1 MLTAAGTFLG
11 GTGLFLLGMRLL
23 TDGLKLAA
31 GDTLR
36 RILANATRTRLRGLA
51 SGVFIT
57 ALVQSSTSVT
67 VAVLG
72 FINAG
77 LVNLGQVV
85 TVIYGSNIGSTMI
98 GWLVAVVGFK
108 IEVAALALPLVGVGM
123 GFALT
128 TGRRAALG
136 QALAGF
142 GVFFMGIGILSES
155 FESLGQDL
163 PEGVFAASGPLA
175 LLGFF
180 VIGFMLTVLM
190 QSSSA
195 SLAIVL
201 TASAGGV
208 LPFANAA
215 AAVIG
220 ANVGTTSTAVLAAIG
235 ATPNA
240 KRAAAIHVAFNVITA
255 IVALL
260 LFPLLLTV
268 VDMSARV
275 TGLAGGGAPTELALF
290 HSVFN
295 VLGVL
300 ILWPFTPRLVKALE
314 NRFLA
319 AEADAARPRHLDQ
332 NVVATPALAVDA
344 LALELARTG
353 AMARAMARGVLSAET
368 SPVAGLE
375 ADKTAID
382 GLVEAIGAFGAKVVA
397 GNQPPEVAESLPNA
411 LRVARYYTNIAE
423 LSLKISVQ
431 RPQLPPMQDAALA
444 AQLTGFRVLCVH
456 LVDLA
461 DLAAPDYD
469 ETVAATALGEMEA
482 EYQALK
488 AALLRAGA
496 AGRLPVRGMV
506 AELDVLSMTRRL
518 VEQIV
523 KSAPYLAGL
532 LRLADR
538 FRIPAAV

>member
-1 MLTAAGTFLG
+1 MLTALGAFLG

-36 RILANATRTRLRGLA
+36 RILANATRTRLRGLV
-51 SGVFIT
+51 SGIFIT

-85 TVIYGSNIGSTMI
+85 TVIYGSNVGSTMI
-98 GWLVAVVGFK
+98 GWLVALVGFK
-108 IEVAALALPLVGVGM
+108 IDVAAVSLPLVGLGM
-123 GFALT
+123 GLALT

-142 GVFFMGIGILSES
+142 GVFLMGIGILSET
-155 FESLGQDL
+155 FETLGQEL
-163 PEGVFAASGPLA
+163 PMELFNATGPLA
-175 LLGFF
+175 LLGFLAM
-180 VIGFMLTVLM
+180 GFLLTVLM

-235 ATPNA
+235 ATANA
-240 KRAAAIHVAFNVITA
+240 KRAAAIHVSFNFITA
-255 IVALL
+255 GVAVL
-260 LFPLLLTV
+260 LFPVLIAL
-268 VDMSARV
+268 VDASARAA
-275 TGLAGGGAPTELALF
+275 GLSGGAPTELALF

-295 VLGVL
+295 VLGVA
-300 ILWPFTPRLVKALE
+300 ILWPFTPRLVAALE
-314 NRFLA
+314 ARFQ
-319 AEADAARPRHLDQ
+319 EADAARPRHLDRT
-332 NVVATPALAVDA
+332 VVATPALAVDA

-353 AMARAMARGVLSAET
+353 ALARAMARGALSAET
-368 SPVAGLE
+368 APAAGLE
-375 ADKTAID
+375 EDKAAID
-382 GLVEAIGAFGAKVVA
+382 GLVEAMGAFGAQVVA
-397 GNQPPEVAESLPNA
+397 GNQPAEVVEALPNA

-423 LSLKISVQ
+423 LSLKISAL
-431 RPQLPPMQDAALA
+431 RPRLAPVRDAALA
-444 AQLTGFRVLCVH
+444 ARLTAFRALCAR

-461 DLAAPDYD
+461 DPAEAGYD
-469 ETVAATALGEMEA
+469 EATAAAVLGEMEA

-496 AGRLPVRGMV
+496 NGLLPVREMV

-518 VEQIV
+518 IEQIV

-532 LRLADR
+532 LRPADP
-538 FRIPAAV
+538 FRSTGAA